1 MQIFGH
7 LTTPIAPL
15 RTHRHST
22 VEQLTSFLIKF
33 CTLARTHTH
42 MAARKKSVGNLTVA
56 YHFRFRQAP
65 HDAVS
70 TGQKKKE

>member
-1 MQIFGH
+1 
-7 LTTPIAPL
+7 
-15 RTHRHST
+15 
-22 VEQLTSFLIKF
+22 
-33 CTLARTHTH
+33 

-70 TGQKKKE
+70 TGQKKKKSETEHEQDEELKNRATF

>member
-1 MQIFGH
+1 
-7 LTTPIAPL
+7 
-15 RTHRHST
+15 
-22 VEQLTSFLIKF
+22 
-33 CTLARTHTH
+33 

-70 TGQKKKE
+70 TGQKKKSETEHEQDEELKNRATF